1 MYIYILTPKTECANK
16 MRKLKTNISYFSITF
31 SNGGPN
37 TNWPVLEKFIA
48 AREVNDEPKLAEI
61 GSCGLHIVS
70 GSLNA
75 GVNVNDWK
83 VNEVM
88 NAIWKIL
95 SDSPA
100 RRDLDLKCNI
110 SGKLP
115 QRYFGTRWAENEDT
129 AESRS

>member
-1 MYIYILTPKTECANK
+1 

-31 SNGGPN
+31 SNGGLN

-88 NAIWKIL
+88 NAIWKIF